1 MNRTPNSC
9 QIFED
14 VLFRKNKKDGEEE
27 TPKCERKFKS
37 AHKRWKSDWYYD
49 EPKTRGTKRRLD
61 VQNNQVNPFLEQEAR
76 GFAILQRRHRFMQ
89 LLGDEEDP
97 AVTEKRPPGY
107 ITQTQ
112 QELFQ
117 KDVQDLMV
125 DYWKNAAACRKMQES
140 WKREYEL
147 DKLQLLRAHKDRHG
161 RLYAWTIKR
170 KSTASMDIVPKSVP
184 VVSGVVVVDLP
195 IPNFFQRLI

>member
-97 AVTEKRPPGY
+97 AVTEKRPPAY

-117 KDVQDLMV
+117 KDVQDLMGRLLEECSRV
-125 DYWKNAAACRKMQES
+125 SKDAGTAMAGFMPGYGTRRNARISEAAVGRRAAA
-140 WKREYEL
+140 
-147 DKLQLLRAHKDRHG
+147 AG
-161 RLYAWTIKR
+161 NLY
-170 KSTASMDIVPKSVP
+170 
-184 VVSGVVVVDLP
+184 
-195 IPNFFQRLI
+195 